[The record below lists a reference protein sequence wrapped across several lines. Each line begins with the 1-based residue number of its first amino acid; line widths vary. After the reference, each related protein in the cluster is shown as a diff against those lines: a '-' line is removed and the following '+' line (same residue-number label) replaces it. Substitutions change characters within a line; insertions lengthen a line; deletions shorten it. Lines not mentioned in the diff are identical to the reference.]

1 MAITKTIK
9 DCCSPMF
16 LEFMKYQAQQ
26 SENWSMKYPK
36 GPDTP
41 FEKNTSN

>member
-1 MAITKTIK
+1 
-9 DCCSPMF
+9 
-16 LEFMKYQAQQ
+16 MKYQAQQ

-41 FEKNTSN
+41 FEKKHLKLEVASDKEFRYGNHKDD